1 MEAIGRLAGGVA
13 HDFNNLLSV
22 LMISAEFL
30 KDAVQ
35 EDEESLEDVK
45 SILEAA
51 QRGKQLTNQLLALSR
66 RQPTQPKV
74 LEPNTLIRDMQGLF
88 QRLLGEDIE
97 FELHLEADTSA
108 IRIDPTHLEQVTL
121 NLVVNARDAMPDGG
135 LLSISRGQCE
145 LLPWRRSG
153 HSMRSNLDQR
163 HRNRNPNGHH

>member
-30 KDAVQ
+30 KEAVE

-74 LEPNTLIRDMQGLF
+74 LAQY
-88 QRLLGEDIE
+88 
-97 FELHLEADTSA
+97 SY
-108 IRIDPTHLEQVTL
+108 
-121 NLVVNARDAMPDGG
+121 
-135 LLSISRGQCE
+135 
-145 LLPWRRSG
+145 
-153 HSMRSNLDQR
+153 QR
-163 HRNRNPNGHH
+163 HAGPFTASVG

>member
-45 SILEAA
+45 SILETA

-66 RQPTQPKV
+66 RQPLSPGARAQYTYSRH
-74 LEPNTLIRDMQGLF
+74 TRSF
-88 QRLLGEDIE
+88 
-97 FELHLEADTSA
+97 SA
-108 IRIDPTHLEQVTL
+108 S
-121 NLVVNARDAMPDGG
+121 AG
-135 LLSISRGQCE
+135 
-145 LLPWRRSG
+145 
-153 HSMRSNLDQR
+153 
-163 HRNRNPNGHH
+163 